1 MQDHWIWIYHM
12 QTLHHYFG
20 CWVVWWYVACL
31 FGGACIV
38 GLWWCW
44 LWSPFCP
51 YILCLDCRII
61 FTSFTFQPLLYT
73 EMMILPPFFCTYME
87 RLLDKLFHPRQ
98 GTHPTL
104 LILPPECYHTIPCQ
118 TTSCRTYLTWKMPF
132 HNTLTILT
140 IIIMR
145 GHAQT
150 GVASPYSISFIQT
163 TMSLNGGLH

>member
-1 MQDHWIWIYHM
+1 M

-51 YILCLDCRII
+51 DILCLDCRII

-87 RLLDKLFHPRQ
+87 RLRDKLFHPRQ

-132 HNTLTILT
+132 HNILT
-140 IIIMR
+140 IPEVGQILLIYWEYQILLIICIWP
-145 GHAQT
+145 QIPNNLK
-150 GVASPYSISFIQT
+150 VFVFDPKY
-163 TMSLNGGLH
+163 

>member
-38 GLWWCW
+38 WLWWCW

-87 RLLDKLFHPRQ
+87 RLRDKLFHPRQ

-132 HNTLTILT
+132 HNILTILT
-140 IIIMR
+140 IIMR

-150 GVASPYSISFIQT
+150 GVASLYTISFLQT